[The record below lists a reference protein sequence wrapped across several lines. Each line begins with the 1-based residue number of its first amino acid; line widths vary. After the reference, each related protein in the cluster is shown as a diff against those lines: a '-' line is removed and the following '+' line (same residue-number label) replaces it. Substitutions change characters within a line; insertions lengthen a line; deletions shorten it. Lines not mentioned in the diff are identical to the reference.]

1 MEPDEDE
8 EEEQEDM
15 ELEEEGEEEE
25 VVTEVEVEVGIP
37 QGVNKAG
44 QLGKIL
50 QLLYLLGLSHN
61 QLGRK

>member
-1 MEPDEDE
+1 
-8 EEEQEDM
+8 M
-15 ELEEEGEEEE
+15 ELEEEGKEEE
-25 VVTEVEVEVGIP
+25 VVAEVEVGIP

-44 QLGKIL
+44 QLGKLL

>member
-1 MEPDEDE
+1 MEPDKDK

-15 ELEEEGEEEE
+15 ELEEEGEKEE
-25 VVTEVEVEVGIP
+25 VVIEVEVGIP
-37 QGVNKAG
+37 RGVKAG

-50 QLLYLLGLSHN
+50 QLLYLLGFSHN

>member
-1 MEPDEDE
+1 
-8 EEEQEDM
+8 M
-15 ELEEEGEEEE
+15 ELEEEGEGEEEE

-37 QGVNKAG
+37 QGVNKVG

-61 QLGRK
+61 QLGQK